1 MWQVVPIRACDPLVM
16 RQIKG
21 IGTQGVMETIHLV
34 FASAQKVQPVMYET
48 RLIGMDCWPQ
58 LLPMLLVQVVQVAMD
73 DGKGYQL
80 KD

>member
-1 MWQVVPIRACDPLVM
+1 MWQVVPIRACDLLVM

-21 IGTQGVMETIHLV
+21 IGTQGAMETIHLV
-34 FASAQKVQPVMYET
+34 SAAAQKGQPVVYET

-58 LLPMLLVQVVQVAMD
+58 LLPMLLVQVVQVTRD
-73 DGKGYQL
+73 DGKGHPL